1 MLMYLLRAGKLYLL
15 NMRNIILY
23 LILTLFLLFSPIW
36 ANSQNNSGERKKI
49 GLVLSGG
56 GAKGIAHVGIL
67 KAMEEEG
74 LRPDY
79 ISGTSM
85 GSIIGGLYAMGYSAD
100 QLDTIVRAIDWSM
113 VLSNNI
119 PLTYISYE
127 EKEYYNRYLVELPI
141 VDGKL
146 KLPSGMIEGQ
156 ALSEVLTHYTW
167 PAMKYHSFDD
177 FPIPFR
183 CIATDVSNGK
193 EIIFKDGPLSEALR
207 ASMSIPTAFTAAD
220 LDTTLAVDGGVV
232 NNFPVEELFK
242 MGADVVIGVN
252 VGDGFL
258 PAEEIGSMTGI
269 LMQVAMIPSL
279 ERISEQ
285 IEMCDIYIKPDLK
298 ENSTASFSSY
308 AEILELGY
316 IAGEEN
322 RLKFKALAEKLNVKP
337 PEKEYEGIP
346 FEPNPIE
353 INKINLIGN
362 DLVTGKLILSKL
374 GMLVGDTVNR
384 EEIEEGVRRIFGINS
399 FKKVIYQI
407 EHFEDNKYELTV
419 KMREKP
425 PATLKASVHYDNLFS
440 AGIVLNLTLRNL
452 LGKSSRTIIVGDI
465 SNNPKLRIDYLK
477 YAGAKENFAFNFRY
491 DFSSE
496 EIPTYSAGKADDI
509 QVSNQQTFHL
519 GFITTQSLRRSFY
532 LGAAYQFNKE
542 KARFA
547 TVLPEGIKHVNYDLF
562 KINFSY
568 SANQLND
575 RNYPTKGRE
584 LLLIGETFLNSQY
597 YAKYENGIDSVIG
610 LTEQEL
616 NDLVVEPMTPN
627 IYGKVQVRY
636 FEVIPITPK
645 FQIIPGVSTGM
656 TFALDSLKSFDDFR
670 IGGNQLVKI
679 TDNRFFGLNFAEVRN
694 QNFLKAGL
702 FLQNVLFS
710 NLYLKYGANLLLHHD
725 HVPLNNIGSFDFEDF
740 FVNNSILG
748 YGAQATYKSP
758 LGPISFGLSRNTID
772 SYFRYYLAI
781 GFSFNYSE

>member
-1 MLMYLLRAGKLYLL
+1 
-15 NMRNIILY
+15 MRNIVLY
-23 LILTLFLLFSPIW
+23 LILTTFIFFSPIRTK
-36 ANSQNNSGERKKI
+36 SQDNSGKRKKI

-79 ISGTSM
+79 IAGTSM

-100 QLDTIVRAIDWSM
+100 QLDTIVRAIDWGL

-141 VDGKL
+141 VEGKL

-156 ALSEVLTHYTW
+156 SLSEVLTHYTW
-167 PAMKYHSFDD
+167 PAMKYQSFDD

-193 EIIFKDGPLSEALR
+193 EIVFKDGPLSEALR

-242 MGADVVIGVN
+242 MGANVVIGVN

-258 PAEEIGSMTGI
+258 PVEEIGSMTGI

-298 ENSTASFSSY
+298 ENSTASFSAY

-316 IAGEEN
+316 IAGEKN
-322 RLKFKALAEKLNVKP
+322 RPEFKALAEQLNIKS

-346 FEPNPIE
+346 FEPAPIE
-353 INKINLIGN
+353 IGKINLNGN
-362 DLVTGKLILSKL
+362 DLVTETLILSKL
-374 GMLVGDTVNR
+374 GIQVGDTVNR
-384 EEIEEGVRRIFGINS
+384 EEIEEGVRRIYGINS

-407 EHFEDNKYELTV
+407 EHSDASDYELTV
-419 KMREKP
+419 KLQEKP
-425 PATLKASVHYDNLFS
+425 PAILKSSVHYDNLFS

-452 LGKSSRTIIVGDI
+452 LGKSSRTLIAGDI
-465 SNNPKLRIDYLK
+465 STNPKLRFDYLK
-477 YAGAKENFAFNFRY
+477 YVGAKENIALNFRY
-491 DFSSE
+491 DFTNE
-496 EIPTYSAGKADDI
+496 EIPTYSDGKLEDV
-509 QVSNQQTFHL
+509 QVSNQQTFNL
-519 GFITTQSLRRSFY
+519 GFITTQSLQHSFY

-547 TVLPEGIKHVNYDLF
+547 TLLPEEIKHVNFDLF

-568 SANQLND
+568 AANQLND

-584 LLLIGETFLNSQY
+584 ILVIGESFLKSQY

-616 NDLVVEPMTPN
+616 NDLIIKPMTPT

-636 FEVIPITPK
+636 FEVIPITPR
-645 FQIIPGVSTGM
+645 FQIIPGVSTGI
-656 TFALDSLKSFDDFR
+656 TLALDSLKSFDDFR

-694 QNFLKAGL
+694 QNFLKASL
-702 FLQNVLFS
+702 FFQNVLFS

-748 YGAQATYKSP
+748 YGIQATYKSP
-758 LGPISFGLSRNTID
+758 LGPVSGGLSRNTID
-772 SYFRYYLAI
+772 SNFRFYLAI
-781 GFSFNYSE
+781 GFSFNYSD

>member
-1 MLMYLLRAGKLYLL
+1 
-15 NMRNIILY
+15 MRNIILY
-23 LILTLFLLFSPIW
+23 LILTTFIFFSPIRTK
-36 ANSQNNSGERKKI
+36 SQDNSGKRKKI

-79 ISGTSM
+79 IAGTSM

-100 QLDTIVRAIDWSM
+100 QLDTIVRAIDWGM

-119 PLTYISYE
+119 PLNYISYE
-127 EKEYYNRYLVELPI
+127 EKEYYNRYLIELPI

-156 ALSEVLTHYTW
+156 SLSEVLTHYTW

-193 EIIFKDGPLSEALR
+193 EIVFKDGPLSEALR

-242 MGADVVIGVN
+242 MGAEVVIGVN

-285 IEMCDIYIKPDLK
+285 IEMCNIYIRPDLK
-298 ENSTASFSSY
+298 ENSTASFSAY

-322 RLKFKALAEKLNVKP
+322 RNEFKALAEQLSIKS

-346 FEPNPIE
+346 FDPAPIE
-353 INKINLIGN
+353 IGKINLNGN
-362 DLVTGKLILSKL
+362 DLVTETLVLSKL
-374 GMLVGDTVNR
+374 GIQVGDTVNR
-384 EEIEEGVRRIFGINS
+384 EEIEEGVRRVYGINS

-407 EHFEDNKYELTV
+407 EHSDANEYELTV

-425 PATLKASVHYDNLFS
+425 PATLKSSVHYDNLFS

-452 LGKSSRTIIVGDI
+452 LGKSSRTIIAGDI
-465 SNNPKLRIDYLK
+465 STNPKFRFDYLK
-477 YAGAKENFAFNFRY
+477 YVGAKENIALNFRY
-491 DFSSE
+491 DFTNE
-496 EIPTYSAGKADDI
+496 EIPTYSNGKLEDV
-509 QVSNQQTFHL
+509 QVSNQQTFNL
-519 GFITTQSLRRSFY
+519 GFITTQSLQHSFY

-547 TVLPEGIKHVNYDLF
+547 TLLPEEIKHVNFDLF

-568 SANQLND
+568 AANQLND

-584 LLLIGETFLNSQY
+584 ILVIGESFLKSQY

-610 LTEQEL
+610 FTEQEL
-616 NDLVVEPMTPN
+616 NDLIIKPMTPT

-636 FEVIPITPK
+636 FEVIPITPR
-645 FQIIPGVSTGM
+645 FQIIPGVSTGI
-656 TFALDSLKSFDDFR
+656 TLALDTLKSFDDFR

-694 QNFLKAGL
+694 QNFLKASL
-702 FLQNVLFS
+702 FFQNVLFS

-748 YGAQATYKSP
+748 YGIQATYKSP
-758 LGPISFGLSRNTID
+758 LGPVSGGLSRNTID
-772 SYFRYYLAI
+772 SNFRFYLAI
-781 GFSFNYSE
+781 GFSFNYSD

>member
-1 MLMYLLRAGKLYLL
+1 
-15 NMRNIILY
+15 MRFILSF
-23 LILTLFLLFSPIW
+23 LILTIFLLFSPIW

-56 GAKGIAHVGIL
+56 GAKGIAHVGII

-79 ISGTSM
+79 ITGTSM

-100 QLDTIVRAIDWSM
+100 QLDTIVRAIDWGL

-127 EKEYYNRYLVELPI
+127 EKEYYNRYLVEFPI
-141 VDGKL
+141 VEAKL

-156 ALSEVLTHYTW
+156 TLSEVLTHYTW

-193 EIIFKDGPLSEALR
+193 EIVFKDGPLSEALR

-242 MGADVVIGVN
+242 MGADIVIGVN

-258 PAEEIGSMTGI
+258 PVEEIGSMTGI

-285 IEMCDIYIKPDLK
+285 IKMCDIYIKPDLK
-298 ENSTASFSSY
+298 KNSTASFSAY

-316 IAGEEN
+316 IAGEKN
-322 RLKFKALAEKLNVKP
+322 RPEFKALAQQLNIKP
-337 PEKEYEGIP
+337 PEKEYVGIP
-346 FEPNPIE
+346 FEPAPIE
-353 INKINLIGN
+353 IGKINLNGN
-362 DLVTGKLILSKL
+362 DLVTEALIISKL
-374 GMLVGDTVNR
+374 GIKVGDTVNR
-384 EEIEEGVRRIFGINS
+384 EEIEEGVRRVYGINS

-407 EHFEDNKYELTV
+407 EHNEANEYELTV
-419 KMREKP
+419 KLREKP
-425 PATLKASVHYDNLFS
+425 PATLKATVHYDNLFS

-452 LGKSSRTIIVGDI
+452 LGKSSRTIIAGDI
-465 SNNPKLRIDYLK
+465 STNPKFRFDYLK
-477 YAGAKENFAFNFRY
+477 YVGAKENIALNFRY
-491 DFSSE
+491 DFTNE
-496 EIPTYSAGKADDI
+496 EIPTYSNGKAEDI
-509 QVSNQQTFHL
+509 QISNQQTFNL
-519 GFITTQSLRRSFY
+519 GFITTQSLKHSFY

-542 KARFA
+542 RARFA
-547 TVLPEGIKHVNYDLF
+547 TILPEGIKHVNFNLF

-568 SANQLND
+568 AANQLND

-584 LLLIGETFLNSQY
+584 ILVIGESFLSSQY
-597 YAKYENGIDSVIG
+597 EAKFENGIDKVIINESL
-610 LTEQEL
+610 LTEAEV
-616 NDLVVEPMTPN
+616 NDLVIKPLTPS
-627 IYGKVQVRY
+627 IYGKIQVRY
-636 FEVIPITPK
+636 FEVIPITSR
-645 FQIIPGVSTGM
+645 FQVIPGISTGV
-656 TFALDSLKSFDDFR
+656 TLSLDTVKSFDDFR
-670 IGGNQLVKI
+670 IGGMQLVKI
-679 TDNRFFGLNFAEVRN
+679 TDNRFFGLNFAELRN

-702 FLQNVLFS
+702 FFQNVLFS
-710 NLYLKYGANLLLHHD
+710 SLYLKYGANLLLHHD
-725 HVPLNNIGSFDFEDF
+725 HVPLNDINSFDFDELF
-740 FVNNSILG
+740 SENSVLG
-748 YGAQATYKSP
+748 YGIQATYKSP
-758 LGPISFGLSRNTID
+758 LGPVSIGLSRNTID
-772 SYFRYYLAI
+772 NYFRYYLGV
-781 GFSFNYSE
+781 GFSFNYSD